1 MDRNSFNSTN
11 TRRSQ
16 TQQPDIPMNDY
27 ANTQRYINNTLSIYH
42 DLIHNMSGY
51 TNIMNSYNQNISVFL
66 STINNYRNDIRTL
79 RSQLFMNLP
88 HSPNNILHTPVNS
101 TRSSINNTPTQTS
114 NVQTTSTHP
123 VRRQFGNTDS
133 YTFSSPN
140 SLFSN
145 IFSFPS
151 TTNVPINQ
159 NNMREL
165 LLGTTI
171 YEDVIV
177 SPTQSEIDNAVEVF
191 TYTENNTENQHT
203 CPITMEEF
211 IINDRVSR
219 IRHCG
224 HTFREEAINNWFRMN
239 VRCPVCRYDI
249 REYRNNNAMDIS
261 VNNTT
266 DVPNNDDTI
275 DMSSN
280 NIDVSNS
287 TINTDD
293 ITNRI
298 TNELTSLLTQAWQS
312 RLQTNMNGN
321 SQNPV
326 FSIDIPISIT
336 SSYENEYNED
346 DDDNI

>member
-101 TRSSINNTPTQTS
+101 TRSSRNNTPTQTS

-159 NNMREL
+159 NNMR
-165 LLGTTI
+165 
-171 YEDVIV
+171 
-177 SPTQSEIDNAVEVF
+177 
-191 TYTENNTENQHT
+191 
-203 CPITMEEF
+203 
-211 IINDRVSR
+211 
-219 IRHCG
+219 
-224 HTFREEAINNWFRMN
+224 
-239 VRCPVCRYDI
+239 
-249 REYRNNNAMDIS
+249 
-261 VNNTT
+261 
-266 DVPNNDDTI
+266 
-275 DMSSN
+275 
-280 NIDVSNS
+280 
-287 TINTDD
+287 
-293 ITNRI
+293 
-298 TNELTSLLTQAWQS
+298 
-312 RLQTNMNGN
+312 
-321 SQNPV
+321 
-326 FSIDIPISIT
+326 
-336 SSYENEYNED
+336 
-346 DDDNI
+346 